1 MHVHSPVSTQDVISS
16 LYIYRDFFFRSVVLT
31 SRRGRI
37 EVDETLLASGADL
50 KCQSGADSTGTCIS
64 LKTVARETNS
74 VLLCT
79 TVCESCCQANGE
91 CVDGECQ
98 CRAEFEGNDCGEFL

>member
-1 MHVHSPVSTQDVISS
+1 MRHSLPQGLTSHVKVEQTAQVRVSFSR
-16 LYIYRDFFFRSVVLT
+16 LYI
-31 SRRGRI
+31 
-37 EVDETLLASGADL
+37 
-50 KCQSGADSTGTCIS
+50 
-64 LKTVARETNS
+64 ARETNS
-74 VLLCT
+74 VLSCT